1 MPPRLSQSQKVNCI
15 YQHLQTDPSFTS
27 FLCAISPTVLCTF
40 RTKIGAHF
48 LHPQKAPKTPTF
60 NTFLTFAPRFFSIF
74 PFSPLS
80 TPLLPMPP
88 IPSKAH
94 APSTVFLAFL
104 SPRHTTRQ
112 NASCRR
118 IAVFPPCAHLLSEN
132 RDRPRIP
139 CRPPQSAVTSRRLQ
153 ANGTLRKSL

>member
-1 MPPRLSQSQKVNCI
+1 MQPHLPKSQKVNRI
-15 YQHLQTDPSFTS
+15 YQRLQTDPSFTS

-40 RTKIGAHF
+40 RTKIGTHF
-48 LHPQKAPKTPTF
+48 LHPQKAPKAPTF
-60 NTFLTFAPRFFSIF
+60 NTFLTFAPRFSSLC
-74 PFSPLS
+74 PFSPLL
-80 TPLLPMPP
+80 TPFLPMRP
-88 IPSKAH
+88 IPAKAH

-104 SPRHTTRQ
+104 SPRHATRQ

-132 RDRPRIP
+132 RDQPRIP

-153 ANGTLRKSL
+153 ANGTL